1 MRFALVPID
10 RLGPCPCREDG
21 SVFPSAWLT
30 HPKDLMMKA
39 LHLSLALA
47 FCSAISM
54 QAQVELELVL
64 SGLAGPVQVVHA
76 GDDRLFIV
84 ERVGR
89 IRILKPDGRLDPVP
103 FLDITDRVLATS
115 GEQGLLGM
123 AFHPQY
129 ATNGRFFVY
138 YTTGTGNG
146 TVRLSRFGVSADPD
160 VAIATQETVL
170 WGVVK
175 PESNHNGGDLA
186 FGPDG
191 MLYLAPGDGGG
202 VGDPN
207 NNAQNMGSFL
217 GKILRLN
224 VDGATYSVPT
234 NNPFI
239 GVAGALPEIW
249 GVGLRNPW
257 RFGFDRQTG
266 DLWIGDVG
274 QGAQEEVDRW
284 PAGNN
289 TGPNFGWRC
298 YEGSAPYSVSGC
310 LPQASYVAPV
320 ISLPHSDGGCSV
332 IGGRVYR
339 GTLYPGLQGKYIYTD
354 YCHGRVRSLRPN
366 GSAWIAETL
375 IPTGSVGMAAIG
387 EDVGGELYFVNTEQG
402 SLYKLIDAASVVRLS
417 PKLFL
422 SGAYDVFSG
431 SMRDDLRVG
440 DLLPL
445 TEPYTAL
452 GYRRVAKGGAEQT
465 TAAVLGVGAFNAVVD
480 WVRVELRSSMH
491 PTMVVASRNGLV
503 QRDGDVVAAD
513 GTSPLTFHV
522 GPGSYFVSVRHR
534 NHLGCMTASSVA
546 LSATAATVDFR
557 ASTTA
562 TWGTNAREPIGAVRV
577 LWAGNADPDGSVRYS
592 GNANDRDVVLQAI
605 GGVIPTNT
613 VNGYLTSDVNLDGM
627 VRYSGQ
633 DNDRDA
639 ILRTIGGVIPTNTVV
654 QQLP

>member
-1 MRFALVPID
+1 
-10 RLGPCPCREDG
+10 
-21 SVFPSAWLT
+21 
-30 HPKDLMMKA
+30 
-39 LHLSLALA
+39 
-47 FCSAISM
+47 
-54 QAQVELELVL
+54 
-64 SGLAGPVQVVHA
+64 
-76 GDDRLFIV
+76 
-84 ERVGR
+84 
-89 IRILKPDGRLDPVP
+89 
-103 FLDITDRVLATS
+103 
-115 GEQGLLGM
+115 
-123 AFHPQY
+123 
-129 ATNGRFFVY
+129 
-138 YTTGTGNG
+138 
-146 TVRLSRFGVSADPD
+146 
-160 VAIATQETVL
+160 
-170 WGVVK
+170 
-175 PESNHNGGDLA
+175 
-186 FGPDG
+186 
-191 MLYLAPGDGGG
+191 
-202 VGDPN
+202 
-207 NNAQNMGSFL
+207 
-217 GKILRLN
+217 
-224 VDGATYSVPT
+224 
-234 NNPFI
+234 
-239 GVAGALPEIW
+239 
-249 GVGLRNPW
+249 
-257 RFGFDRQTG
+257 
-266 DLWIGDVG
+266 
-274 QGAQEEVDRW
+274 
-284 PAGNN
+284 
-289 TGPNFGWRC
+289 
-298 YEGSAPYSVSGC
+298 
-310 LPQASYVAPV
+310 
-320 ISLPHSDGGCSV
+320 
-332 IGGRVYR
+332 
-339 GTLYPGLQGKYIYTD
+339 
-354 YCHGRVRSLRPN
+354 
-366 GSAWIAETL
+366 
-375 IPTGSVGMAAIG
+375 
-387 EDVGGELYFVNTEQG
+387 
-402 SLYKLIDAASVVRLS
+402 
-417 PKLFL
+417 
-422 SGAYDVFSG
+422 
-431 SMRDDLRVG
+431 MRDDLRVG